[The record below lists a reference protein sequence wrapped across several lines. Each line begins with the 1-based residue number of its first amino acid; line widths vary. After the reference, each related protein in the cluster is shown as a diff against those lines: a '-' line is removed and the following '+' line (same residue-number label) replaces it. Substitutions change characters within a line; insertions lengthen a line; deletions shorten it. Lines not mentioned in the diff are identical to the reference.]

1 MQTRAAVVE
10 GQGQPFTMA
19 EVELEAPRDDE
30 VLVRMVATGLCHT
43 DITMG
48 SFLPAEMFPN
58 VFGHEGAGR
67 RRGGRRGRRGLEPGD
82 HVVMSFRSCRDCAK
96 CRAGLVGYCDQTLL
110 LNYMGMRMDG
120 STPISRDGSPV
131 FGNFFGQSSLAA
143 HALAYADNCVKVDPE
158 LDLTLLAPYGCGFQT
173 GAGTVLNV
181 LKPAARRQPRRVRRR
196 LRSGSPRSPPRAAEG
211 VESIIAVDP
220 LASRREVAAPVRRHH
235 AWTRP
240 TSASVTVVDRVK
252 ELTGGGATYG
262 IDTTAI
268 PEVVKQAQQSL
279 AARGTLVAL
288 GLGAEEY
295 VLDAIDLL
303 QGGKTV
309 MSSIEGD
316 SDPQEMVP
324 RLLEMRAAGTFPMDD
339 LVDDLPGRPDQPGGR
354 RRDQRRGRQ
363 ARARVV
369 ITRFAMS
376 TTGS

>member
-48 SFLPAEMFPN
+48 HFLPAEMFPN
-58 VFGHEGAGR
+58 VFGHEGAGIVEEV
-67 RRGGRRGRRGLEPGD
+67 GAGVRGLEAGD

-120 STPISRDGSPV
+120 SMPISRDGSQV

-158 LDLTLLAPYGCGFQT
+158 LDLTLVAPYGCGFQT

-181 LKPAARRQPRRVRRR
+181 IRPAKDDSLVVYGVGAVG
-196 LRSGSPRSPPRAAEG
+196 LAAIAAAAAEG
-211 VESIIAVDP
+211 VESITAVDP
-220 LASRREVAAPVRRHH
+220 LAARRSAAEKLGATTVDPAAVEDVVARVR
-235 AWTRP
+235 
-240 TSASVTVVDRVK
+240 
-252 ELTGGGATYG
+252 ELTGGGAAYA

-268 PEVVKQAQQSL
+268 PEVVKQAQQAL
-279 AARGTLVAL
+279 GVRGTLVTL

-295 VLDAIDLL
+295 ALDAIDLL

-309 MSSIEGD
+309 KASVEGD

-324 RLLEMRAAGTFPMDD
+324 RLIGMRAAGTFPMDD
-339 LVDDLPGRPDQPGGR
+339 LVTTYPADQINEAVADVTSG
-354 RRDQRRGRQ
+354 
-363 ARARVV
+363 AVV
-369 ITRFAMS
+369 KPVLVW
-376 TTGS
+376 